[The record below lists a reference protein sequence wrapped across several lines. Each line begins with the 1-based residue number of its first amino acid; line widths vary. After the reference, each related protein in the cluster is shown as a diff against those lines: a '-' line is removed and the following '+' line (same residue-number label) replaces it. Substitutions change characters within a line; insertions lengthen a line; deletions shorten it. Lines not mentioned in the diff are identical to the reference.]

1 MKTLYGSPMMCCFLA
16 LVPSFVNANGF
27 SAPNLR
33 CHSPVRPCFKV
44 GSISREKE
52 YVGSHVGEEIFFFFF
67 FGTSS
72 SLLHASQ
79 TDLESMSENYV
90 ISVE

>member
-1 MKTLYGSPMMCCFLA
+1 MLLSC

-52 YVGSHVGEEIFFFFF
+52 YVGSHVGEEIFFFFLVHPLAYF
-67 FGTSS
+67 MP
-72 SLLHASQ
+72 HRQ
-79 TDLESMSENYV
+79 
-90 ISVE
+90 I